1 LPSEGD
7 ADWAEASVGVTEEV
21 VAYAWDATSPS
32 SPAMPTLVVLAVEGA
47 APELADLRIELYPSH
62 MSEGCF

>member
-1 LPSEGD
+1 MQQD
-7 ADWAEASVGVTEEV
+7 Q
-21 VAYAWDATSPS
+21 
-32 SPAMPTLVVLAVEGA
+32 VLAVEGA

>member
-1 LPSEGD
+1 MTD
-7 ADWAEASVGVTEEV
+7 AQQDQ
-21 VAYAWDATSPS
+21 
-32 SPAMPTLVVLAVEGA
+32 VLAVEGA